1 MVTVK
6 AIRES
11 YLGKRFNPDDPWSVV
26 TKVVS
31 VIQGDGT
38 PTAVILS
45 GTTSEYEVEALID
58 RRSGANLTPNRS
70 RPADSIAD
78 ACDVAMEMYKSR

>member
-1 MVTVK
+1 MITVK

-11 YLGKRFNPDDPWSVV
+11 YLGKRFNPNDPWSVV

-45 GTTSEYEVEALID
+45 DTTSNYEVEAIID

-78 ACDVAMEMYKSR
+78 ACDVAMEMYESR

>member
-1 MVTVK
+1 MITVK
-6 AIRES
+6 AIKES
-11 YLGKRFNPDDPWSVV
+11 YLGKRFNSNDPWSVV

-31 VIQGDGT
+31 VIQRDGT

-45 GTTSEYEVEALID
+45 GTTSNYDVEALID

-70 RPADSIAD
+70 RPADTIAD
-78 ACDVAMEMYKSR
+78 ACDVAMEMYESR